1 MRKPITKRARMII
14 AAAGAFVMSLSL
26 AGCQIGGS
34 TTGAVEKKAA
44 SDTITMMNYPD
55 WMGSKEVDSFKEK
68 TGYTI
73 KQVSTPDGGDSAW
86 VNIIR
91 QNQGSYDM
99 SLAGMKVAE
108 TLKTAGLLE
117 DFDASKVKNLSN
129 IDEKYVKAFPWGI
142 PVEQGKIGIIYN
154 KDEVKDP
161 PTSWKDLFARAKE
174 FSGKLLMPSYS
185 SDVIDVALLATGH
198 DLNTKNTADIDEA
211 KQAVLGIKQYV
222 KAFVD
227 SDAASQV
234 YDGSTSIAVVYDY
247 DYASAK
253 ANGDKVGWVSPSE
266 GMPGYIDGWVPL
278 KGTANL
284 NKVYQFMD
292 FHLDKSNYADF
303 INTTQASWLMP
314 SVTDSLD
321 KNLVDNEALNPETAG
336 KTIYGTL
343 QSADIQQA
351 VASAWQEI
359 QNS

>member
-1 MRKPITKRARMII
+1 MSKQATQRAKLII
-14 AAAGAFVMSLSL
+14 SAASAAVISLSL
-26 AGCQIGGS
+26 AGCQVGGS
-34 TTGAVEKKAA
+34 TTASTETKAA

-55 WMGSKEVDSFKEK
+55 WMGSKEVDAFKK
-68 TGYTI
+68 QTGYTI

-99 SLAGMKVAE
+99 SLAGMKVAK
-108 TLKTAGLLE
+108 TLDNAGLLE
-117 DFDASKVKNLSN
+117 DFDASKVANLSN
-129 IDEKYVKAFPWGI
+129 IDEQYIKAFPWGI

-154 KDEVKDP
+154 KDEVKTP
-161 PTSWKDLFARAKE
+161 PSSWKELFERAQE

-198 DLNTKNTADIDEA
+198 DINTTNTDDIDAA

-234 YDGSTSIAVVYDY
+234 FDGSAAIAVVYDY

-284 NKVYQFMD
+284 DKVYQFMN
-292 FHLDKSNYADF
+292 FHLDKDNYADF

-314 SVTDSLD
+314 SVADSLD
-321 KNLVDNEALNPETAG
+321 SSLVSNEALNPETAG
-336 KTIYGTL
+336 KTLYGTL
-343 QSADIQQA
+343 QSTDIQQA

>member
-1 MRKPITKRARMII
+1 MEKRLRKTVI
-14 AAAGAFVMSLSL
+14 AATGVIAMALSL
-26 AGCQIGGS
+26 CACQVGGS
-34 TTGAVEKKAA
+34 ASAPTATKAA

-55 WMGSKEVDSFKEK
+55 WIGANEAAAFKKK
-68 TGYTI
+68 TGCAL

-91 QNQGSYDM
+91 QNEGSYDM

-108 TLKTAGLLE
+108 TLDNAGLLE
-117 DFDASKVKNLSN
+117 KFDASKVPNLKNV
-129 IDEKYVKAFPWGI
+129 DPKYTKAFPWGI

-154 KDEVKDP
+154 KELVSDP
-161 PTSWKDLFARAKE
+161 PSSWKELFAQAKDY
-174 FSGKLLMPSYS
+174 SGKLLMPSYS

-198 DLNTKNTADIDEA
+198 DVNTNHADDIEDA
-211 KQAVLGIKQYV
+211 KQAVLDIKQYV

-234 YDGSTSIAVVYDY
+234 YDGSAARAVVYDY

-266 GMPGYIDGWVPL
+266 GMPAYLDGWVPL

-284 NKVYQFMD
+284 DKVYKLMD
-292 FHLDKSNYADF
+292 FHLDKANYADF
-303 INTTQASWLMP
+303 INTTQASWVMP
-314 SVTDSLD
+314 SVADSLD
-321 KNLVDNEALNPETAG
+321 ASLTKNEALNPETAG

-343 QSADIQQA
+343 QSAEIQQA

>member
-1 MRKPITKRARMII
+1 MGKNHKKIII
-14 AAAGAFVMSLSL
+14 AASGAVAMALSL
-26 AGCQIGGS
+26 CACQVGGS
-34 TTGAVEKKAA
+34 TSAPAESKAA

-55 WMGSKEVDSFKEK
+55 WIGENEASAFKDE
-68 TGYTI
+68 TGYTL

-91 QNQGSYDM
+91 QNSGSYDM

-108 TLKTAGLLE
+108 TLDNAGLLE
-117 DFDASKVKNLSN
+117 EFDASEVPNLKN
-129 IDEKYVKAFPWGI
+129 IDSQYTEAFPWGI
-142 PVEQGKIGIIYN
+142 PVEQAASY
-154 KDEVKDP
+154 
-161 PTSWKDLFARAKE
+161 
-174 FSGKLLMPSYS
+174 SGKLLMPSYS

-198 DLNTKNTADIDEA
+198 DVNTTNVDDIEEA
-211 KQAVLGIKQYV
+211 KQAVLDIKQYV

-234 YDGSTSIAVVYDY
+234 YDGSAAIAVVYDY

-266 GMPGYIDGWVPL
+266 GMPAYLDGWVPL

-284 NKVYQFMD
+284 DKVYKLMD
-292 FHLDKSNYADF
+292 FHLEKTNYADF
-303 INTTQASWLMP
+303 INTTQASWIMQ

-321 KNLVDNEALNPETAG
+321 ESLTKNEALNPETAG

-343 QSADIQQA
+343 QSAEIQQA